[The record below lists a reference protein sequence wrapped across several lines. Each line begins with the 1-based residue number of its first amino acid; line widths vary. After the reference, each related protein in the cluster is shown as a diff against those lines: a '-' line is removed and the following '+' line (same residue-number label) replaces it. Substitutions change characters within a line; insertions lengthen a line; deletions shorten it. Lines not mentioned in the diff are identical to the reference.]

1 MWVLLE
7 SFLAA
12 LAMVYIVFAMPELGA
27 ENDIYASTYLA
38 SAAPLSTPFNKGGPG
53 SMQKK
58 IQKGG
63 RATFLFDMVRF
74 EGSFMFS
81 RGAGGVGTIF
91 NGSCTPSACHV

>member
-38 SAAPLSTPFNKGGPG
+38 PAAPLHPLQQRRVWKYA
-53 SMQKK
+53 KK
-58 IQKGG
+58 NAK
-63 RATFLFDMVRF
+63 
-74 EGSFMFS
+74 
-81 RGAGGVGTIF
+81 RGTCNIF
-91 NGSCTPSACHV
+91 V